1 MPQHGHRKLFSA
13 KQKKK
18 QLQLKREK
26 KKARDD
32 GRLFVKIQLLALDPI
47 VLFYT
52 CRTGLLSKNLLVHI
66 YHIIIHAFY

>member
-1 MPQHGHRKLFSA
+1 MPQHGHRKPFSA

-32 GRLFVKIQLLALDPI
+32 GRLFVKMQLLALDPI
-47 VLFYT
+47 VCSILAVPAYCPKIFW
-52 CRTGLLSKNLLVHI
+52 CI
-66 YHIIIHAFY
+66 FIIS